1 MKKITT
7 KTLLLP
13 LIAICLLLIAST
25 PALYNN
31 IPEDNTSQIMP
42 LDDKN
47 PIKKPIN
54 NN

>member
-1 MKKITT
+1 MKKTT

-13 LIAICLLLIAST
+13 LLAICLLLTAST

-42 LDDKN
+42 FGDREDLGDST
-47 PIKKPIN
+47 N